1 MCLHLFYNNNNNN
14 KRDFDRV
21 QKPRLVSADATRRAR
36 SPIRPDARAHARHAS
51 RLRVHHRRVLIL
63 IVRARPSPQITHRR
77 SSRARRVDE
86 AVTKAAAEGDA
97 RERRVV
103 THQRALET
111 RVRHD
116 GWFHTSF
123 YDRSRAPTTSVST
136 QTRTERRRQRAR
148 QSSNRSM
155 NPRHPTDRPTD
166 RATRRTTA
174 ARVEIRERESRRP
187 KIRSI
192 ESERARRR
200 PRVAS
205 SSSSC
210 ARASRATNATGPS
223 STLSHGYG

>member
-1 MCLHLFYNNNNNN
+1 MCLHLFYNNNNN

-51 RLRVHHRRVLIL
+51 HLRAHHRRVLIL

-116 GWFHTSF
+116 GWFHTSL

-136 QTRTERRRQRAR
+136 ETRTERRRQRAR
-148 QSSNRSM
+148 QSSKQSM

-166 RATRRTTA
+166 RATRRDERPRRA
-174 ARVEIRERESRRP
+174 SRSASARLDDQKYDRSNPSARVDDRASRR
-187 KIRSI
+187 
-192 ESERARRR
+192 RARRAR
-200 PRVAS
+200 TRRRRRRDAIARV
-205 SSSSC
+205 
-210 ARASRATNATGPS
+210 RVNMR
-223 STLSHGYG
+223 